1 MYKYNR
7 IKKRKKSFFQIH
19 SDQKFN
25 QETDTNRYRFHPSF
39 SRVTAPLIRPWSA
52 SNRIDAGNIDR
63 GLSEPQLVP
72 VLNKILVG
80 GTRIRR
86 EKRLVK
92 STVVRRTTRP
102 AVPSS
107 HKRRLLMYSPS
118 TPTILLLYALGEMK
132 RGGRGP
138 VSRPS
143 LSSINCCLLSARWAM
158 AGASKEMEIII
169 SRFNDRR
176 WLASD
181 DENL

>member
-7 IKKRKKSFFQIH
+7 IKKKKIFLSDSFWSKIQPRNWYK
-19 SDQKFN
+19 SLPVPV
-25 QETDTNRYRFHPSF
+25 HPSF
-39 SRVTAPLIRPWSA
+39 SRVTAPLIRP
-52 SNRIDAGNIDR
+52 SNRIDAENIDR

-118 TPTILLLYALGEMK
+118 TPTILLLYTLGEMK

-143 LSSINCCLLSARWAM
+143 LSSINCCLLSAKWAM